1 MSFTAGSAPGIEPVN
16 NRSQFRMHASVP
28 PQPSSARPRQH
39 AVLATMFRQL
49 PLGRSWLVAGLVVA
63 AAVTGGCRK
72 PKPVADGAEAAPTTS
87 AVKPDP
93 GPERPPP
100 VVTPAQAT
108 AIQAV
113 DLTPLREAI
122 KKYQQQFKQNPYTL
136 ADLVHAGL
144 MKRLPALPPGTY
156 IQYDR
161 TTAAVKVMAQ

>member
-1 MSFTAGSAPGIEPVN
+1 MPAIEAINSHFP
-16 NRSQFRMHASVP
+16 FRMNIWANH
-28 PQPSSARPRQH
+28 QPGPADSRRRGM
-39 AVLATMFRQL
+39 LALVFRQFGS
-49 PLGRSWLVAGLVVA
+49 GRSWLAASLFVVA
-63 AAVTGGCRK
+63 VLSGGCRK
-72 PKPVADGAEAAPTTS
+72 PKPVAEGAEAAPMTS
-87 AVKPDP
+87 SVKPDP

-144 MKRLPALPPGTY
+144 MKRLPPLPPGTY

-161 TTAAVKVMAQ
+161 TTAAVKVVAQ

>member
-1 MSFTAGSAPGIEPVN
+1 MPLV
-16 NRSQFRMHASVP
+16 
-28 PQPSSARPRQH
+28 
-39 AVLATMFRQL
+39 FRQL
-49 PLGRSWLVAGLVVA
+49 RLGRSWLVAGLVV
-63 AAVTGGCRK
+63 VGVLTGGCRK
-72 PKPVADGAEAAPTTS
+72 PKPVAEGAEAAPVTS
-87 AVKPDP
+87 PVKPDP

-144 MKRLPALPPGTY
+144 MKRLPPLPPGTY